1 MEIRDSL
8 HHELVGEIDS
18 SAFVGLLQVILQR
31 KEDEVNLLREK
42 IIKYEQKSRAED
54 VFYQS
59 LSPIRKLF
67 ASRPPT
73 HHRAVEYMVNVK
85 DRMKK
90 IESLK
95 QQANELRELASWLEE
110 HLPEHLTLSQ
120 SILDDIRP
128 SFSKKEMLNRD
139 ASHR

>member
-8 HHELVGEIDS
+8 HHDIVGEMDAS
-18 SAFVGLLQVILQR
+18 EFVELIQKNLQF

-90 IESLK
+90 IEILK
-95 QQANELRELASWLEE
+95 KKAYELRELLNRLEE
-110 HLPEHLTLSQ
+110 NPPEHLILSQ
-120 SILDDIRP
+120 SILDDLRP
-128 SFSKKEMLNRD
+128 FLSTKELFNGD
-139 ASHR
+139 ASYR